1 MSFRNSFILALT
13 LSLGASPTLSGQSNM
28 LMFNAEDVDNF
39 RIVFMDDYYYGN
51 KKLDDASILVRY
63 DMTIV
68 YDTLAHKS
76 ITAKD
81 LLQVGPR
88 WAKYQEEVKYQYDA
102 RMKDKASDGVIFL
115 SDRDKDRVYWAGF
128 YDTYLLDRT
137 NKKIS
142 FACRMAAEDFKIE
155 ESAPEIDW
163 QLMSDSKQIGPYVC
177 QHAVARVGGRNW
189 HAWFAPD
196 VPVSVGPW
204 KLHGLPGLIVSAY
217 DDDRQYVFEATS
229 VLEEKSPI
237 YLIDYPYTKISRK
250 QYNKMFKEMME
261 FYFHFVNSHLTGS
274 GVRYIPDT
282 NEKRT
287 TMSYS
292 LIERDEE

>member
-1 MSFRNSFILALT
+1 MFSRNGFILAIALF
-13 LSLGASPTLSGQSNM
+13 LGASPTLFGQSNAEG
-28 LMFNAEDVDNF
+28 FNVEGF
-39 RIVFMDDYYYGN
+39 EELRFVFTDDYYYGD
-51 KKLDDASILVRY
+51 KKLDDATLLVRY

-68 YDTLAHKS
+68 YDTLAHRS
-76 ITAKD
+76 VTTKD
-81 LLQVGPR
+81 LLQVGPL
-88 WAKYQEEVKYQYDA
+88 WAKYQEEVKFRYDA
-102 RMKDKASDGVIFL
+102 RMKDKPSDEVLFL
-115 SDRDKDRVYWAGF
+115 SERDKDRIYWAGF
-128 YDTYLLDRT
+128 YDSYLLDRA

-142 FACRMAAEDFKIE
+142 FTCRMAAEDFRVE
-155 ESAPEIDW
+155 ESASEIDW
-163 QLMSDSKQIGPYVC
+163 QLMSDSKKIGPYVC
-177 QHAVARVGGRNW
+177 QLAVAQVGGRKW

-229 VLEEKSPI
+229 VSEENSPI

-274 GVRYIPDT
+274 GIRHFPDT

-287 TMSYS
+287 TMTYS
-292 LIERDEE
+292 LIERNEE